1 MYTRDCARRSSGE
14 KLEKR
19 DRKGLVEIEHQ
30 RDSRL
35 NEKEWSRFLS
45 TLMAKYLQEHLLRY
59 ISQTGITT
67 WEKDGDE
74 ERIRRRKRSRN
85 NHRRNIIS
93 FL

>member
-1 MYTRDCARRSSGE
+1 MCTRDCGRRSSGE

-45 TLMAKYLQEHLLRY
+45 NLILQTR
-59 ISQTGITT
+59 ITT
-67 WEKDGDE
+67 WKKDGDE
-74 ERIRRRKRSRN
+74 ERIRRRKRSR
-85 NHRRNIIS
+85 
-93 FL
+93 